1 MQDCNG
7 WWGKRARERGKAR
20 NQFDFYCF
28 ARSASNWPY
37 ITVNFIQISLAP
49 HRTLPNTSSCGF
61 HLSSLRSLFSF
72 SIHWSKK
79 LRNAFVR
86 VESTT
91 VVYCLYWWEASQLTC
106 SHLSGLNLQWAMA
119 DPRRDKFS
127 LARLTRCHDNAVNL
141 LTCARES
148 DTRIWKLKTYLHC
161 NGLRIW
167 AREAHQSSENK
178 CTRLETLLN
187 GKHTKKYIK

>member
-1 MQDCNG
+1 MDG
-7 WWGKRARERGKAR
+7 EESERGKAR

-49 HRTLPNTSSCGF
+49 HRTLLNTSSCGF

-106 SHLSGLNLQWAMA
+106 SHLSGLNLQRELW
-119 DPRRDKFS
+119 PILEEIKFLSCATHTMSRQRCEPFNMRTRERHKDLKAEDFSS
-127 LARLTRCHDNAVNL
+127 LQWTQELSAWRT
-141 LTCARES
+141 S
-148 DTRIWKLKTYLHC
+148 KQWK
-161 NGLRIW
+161 
-167 AREAHQSSENK
+167 
-178 CTRLETLLN
+178 
-187 GKHTKKYIK
+187 